1 MTKTRDH
8 PRLRKEALR
17 DRGVHREIG
26 VHHLH
31 RHRAIKRGITR
42 EEDDTHPAMPQLG
55 LESILGPEGRL
66 EAGGKL
72 VRTGHG
78 ILPMSRLGPS
88 CHALSWRRLPGPHL
102 VIHGQDMDG
111 SIGGQS
117 IQTLDVLPTPK
128 VAHRYTFLTVWG

>member
-1 MTKTRDH
+1 
-8 PRLRKEALR
+8 
-17 DRGVHREIG
+17 
-26 VHHLH
+26 
-31 RHRAIKRGITR
+31 
-42 EEDDTHPAMPQLG
+42 MPQLG

-111 SIGGQS
+111 SIGWPIHPDTRRFAYPKGC
-117 IQTLDVLPTPK
+117 TPL
-128 VAHRYTFLTVWG
+128 HILNGMGMT